1 MFLEETFLE
10 KKFHDKVKDWCYK
23 HTQGQNLGKNLNFV
37 QNESTF
43 VHNMIGKTFLS
54 VIYSFYQHFFYL
66 AGGPSLNYSRTQKGS
81 RMVSME
87 NNFFSTHLP
96 PSTPFNLIM
105 TGS

>member
-1 MFLEETFLE
+1 MFLEETCLE

-23 HTQGQNLGKNLNFV
+23 HTQGRNLGKNLNFV

-66 AGGPSLNYSRTQKGS
+66 AGGAFIELYSNTKR
-81 RMVSME
+81 VS
-87 NNFFSTHLP
+87 N
-96 PSTPFNLIM
+96 
-105 TGS
+105 G